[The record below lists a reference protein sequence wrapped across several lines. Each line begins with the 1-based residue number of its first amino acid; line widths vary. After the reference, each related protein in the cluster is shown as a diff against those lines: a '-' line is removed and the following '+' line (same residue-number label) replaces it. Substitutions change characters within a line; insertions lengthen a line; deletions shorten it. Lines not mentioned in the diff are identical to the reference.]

1 MATANG
7 GKRAL
12 LAVALAVGCSAPP
25 PPPVGP
31 VRLYASP
38 GLPGAMVADLARRS
52 GIAEPILVGRPEE
65 AEVAWLQ
72 DPTEALALGALAAPG
87 NAPEQPGVPEKF
99 ADPAHRFAP
108 IGAVARVI
116 VISERAGEP
125 VVPGSLREL
134 GEARFRGKLALARL
148 DRGGGPLLVAALE
161 LGHGERGTR
170 GWLDQLAA
178 NRPVWVETE
187 AEVVA
192 RVAAGDVPFGLTDSL
207 TAGSAAGRDGV
218 RIVFTDQKGKG
229 CVAVPTAMVV
239 LPGASAS
246 ARRLSAWLA
255 GPVAE
260 KVLAERVIGLLP
272 LRDEATAPPG
282 GMLPM
287 WQVAAFAL
295 DWDSLAKGEAAWS
308 KRLEGW
314 PRTTGPR

>member
-1 MATANG
+1 MG
-7 GKRAL
+7 SGVKRAV
-12 LAVALAVGCSAPP
+12 LAVALAAGCSAPP

-31 VRLYASP
+31 VRLHVSP

-65 AEVAWLQ
+65 AEVAWLR

-87 NAPEQPGVPEKF
+87 SAPEQPGVPEKF
-99 ADPAHRFAP
+99 ADPARRFAP
-108 IGAVARVI
+108 VGAVARVL
-116 VISERAGEP
+116 VVSERATGP
-125 VVPGSLREL
+125 AVPSALREL
-134 GEARFRGKLALARL
+134 GEPRFRGKLALARL
-148 DRGGGPLLVAALE
+148 DRGGGPLFVAALE
-161 LGHGERGTR
+161 IGHGERGTR
-170 GWLDQLAA
+170 GWLEQLAA
-178 NRPVWVETE
+178 NRPVWVESE
-187 AEVVA
+187 EEVVA

-207 TAGSAAGRDGV
+207 TAGSAAGRGGV

-239 LPGASAS
+239 LPDASAS

-260 KVLAERVIGLLP
+260 KVLSDRAIGLLP

-295 DWDSLAKGEAAWS
+295 DWDALAKGEAAWHT
-308 KRLEGW
+308 RLARW
-314 PRTTGPR
+314 PRAAGPR